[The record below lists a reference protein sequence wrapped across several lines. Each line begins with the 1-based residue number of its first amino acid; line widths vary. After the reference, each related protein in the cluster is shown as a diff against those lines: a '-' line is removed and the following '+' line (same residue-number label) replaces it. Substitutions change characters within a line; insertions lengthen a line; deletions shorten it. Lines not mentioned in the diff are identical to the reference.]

1 MARPRTIVVSLLLQ
15 RAASFGYFPGS
26 AMSEPGSAADPLH
39 IACGYDY
46 SMNGPGSN
54 HYYYLDGGNAG
65 STVSINTCGSS
76 QDLMIQVYESS
87 ATFDAIADGSMD
99 WGSYASNNYG
109 DAVINQDD
117 DNCGFTH
124 SYSYSYGDCSYG
136 GWLCSYGEVYKED
149 GCSDDTCGD
158 CESTYGW
165 DVYSNYYTGSGFDCW
180 SPDGGTTYYSFTCSD
195 ASSDRSEVS
204 FAYFPED
211 STCTMTDTTYTAT
224 LGPCDESECGSY
236 SYGYDDEYSCACRA
250 RPDICARALSPTP
263 ASPFRKGTPRA
274 HSPFSRALSRA
285 LSLPLSPFPCA
296 PIRFV

>member
-1 MARPRTIVVSLLLQ
+1 MMPTWQPSGSVVLAREVGEQPARASLKRVSRLIARAPASSTDHRASMARPRTIVVSLLLQ

-109 DAVINQDD
+109 DAVINQD
-117 DNCGFTH
+117 
-124 SYSYSYGDCSYG
+124 
-136 GWLCSYGEVYKED
+136 
-149 GCSDDTCGD
+149 
-158 CESTYGW
+158 
-165 DVYSNYYTGSGFDCW
+165 
-180 SPDGGTTYYSFTCSD
+180 
-195 ASSDRSEVS
+195 
-204 FAYFPED
+204 
-211 STCTMTDTTYTAT
+211 
-224 LGPCDESECGSY
+224 
-236 SYGYDDEYSCACRA
+236 
-250 RPDICARALSPTP
+250 
-263 ASPFRKGTPRA
+263 
-274 HSPFSRALSRA
+274 
-285 LSLPLSPFPCA
+285 LSL
-296 PIRFV
+296 IHI